1 MERAGAQR
9 TCPQRPSGGYEA
21 LLLRSELKVRS
32 CQRPQGRRGLQTR
45 RALPQSSHLRDWG
58 GGLWGPC
65 EGPPVSLYVPA
76 VHEDVALTQAGGLRA
91 EIRTAQPR
99 AEPRT
104 WGYRAEQEDEGCC
117 GDGGQQ
123 VLGHSDPLSKLRC
136 SKPDLNS
143 TTKISRGQ
151 YLSAQAAIIKYWLTK
166 TFIQVFP

>member
-21 LLLRSELKVRS
+21 LLLRSELKFRS
-32 CQRPQGRRGLQTR
+32 CQRPQGRRGLRAR
-45 RALPQSSHLRDWG
+45 RTLPQRSHLRDWG

-76 VHEDVALTQAGGLRA
+76 VHEDVALTQAGGLRT

-117 GDGGQQ
+117 GEGGEQ

-143 TTKISRGQ
+143 TTKIS
-151 YLSAQAAIIKYWLTK
+151 
-166 TFIQVFP
+166 